1 MFYPAFIDLENRPVL
16 VVGGGIIAERKVET
30 LLEAGALVTV
40 VSPQITEQLDAY
52 GQSNRISVRQRGFI
66 PSDVDGVSLVISA
79 TDDPT
84 TQTEV
89 ASIAASKNVL
99 VNTVDKPE
107 LCSFIVPAILRRGDI
122 TIAISTS
129 GKSPSL
135 AAELRARLDRVLTEE
150 FARTAN
156 VLGAVR
162 QEVHRQFAGSDDRKR
177 VFDSI
182 IGSGIIEWIAGCDDA
197 AALERAREMI
207 REMIEKRT

>member
-1 MFYPAFIDLENRPVL
+1 MFYPAFIDLENRAVL
-16 VVGGGIIAERKVET
+16 IVGGGIVAERKVET
-30 LLEAGALVTV
+30 LLETGARITV
-40 VSPQITEQLDAY
+40 VSPQITEQLQNLAH
-52 GQSNRISVRQRGFI
+52 SMRITVRQRNFI

-79 TDDPT
+79 TGDAT
-84 TQTEV
+84 TQSEV
-89 ASIAASKNVL
+89 ASIAASKNIL

-135 AAELRARLDRVLTEE
+135 AAELRSRLDRILSDDI
-150 FARTAN
+150 ARTAR

-162 QEVHRQFAGSDDRKR
+162 QEVHQHFAGSDERKR

-182 IGSGIIEWIAGCDDA
+182 IGSGIIEWIAGYDDA
-197 AALERAREMI
+197 AALERVRQMI
-207 REMIEKRT
+207 REMIEKPS

>member
-16 VVGGGIIAERKVET
+16 VVGGGIVAERKVET
-30 LLEAGALVTV
+30 LLEAGAVITV

-52 GQSNRISVRQRGFI
+52 SQSNRITVRQRGFT

-79 TDDPT
+79 TDDPR

-89 ASIAASKNVL
+89 ASIAVSKNIL

-135 AAELRARLDRVLTEE
+135 AAELRARLDRVLTDE

-162 QEVHRQFAGSDDRKR
+162 QEVHRHFAGSDERKR

-182 IGSGIIEWIAGCDDA
+182 IGSGIVEWIAGYDDA
-197 AALERAREMI
+197 AALERVQQMI
-207 REMIEKRT
+207 REMIEKPS

>member
-1 MFYPAFIDLENRPVL
+1 MFYPAFIDLQNRPVL
-16 VVGGGIIAERKVET
+16 IVGGGIVAERKVET
-30 LLEAGALVTV
+30 LLETGAVITV

-182 IGSGIIEWIAGCDDA
+182 IGSGIIEWIASCDDA

>member
-16 VVGGGIIAERKVET
+16 VVGGGVVAERKVET
-30 LLEAGALVTV
+30 LLETGALVTV
-40 VSPQITEQLDAY
+40 VSPEITDLLLGY
-52 GQSNRISVRQRGFI
+52 SQSKRITVRQRGFI
-66 PSDVDGVSLVISA
+66 PSDIDGVWLVISA
-79 TDDPT
+79 TDDPV
-84 TQTEV
+84 TQSEV
-89 ASIAASKNVL
+89 ASIAASKNIL

-135 AAELRARLDRVLTEE
+135 AAELRTRLDRVLTNEI
-150 FARTAN
+150 ARTAE

-162 QEVHRQFAGSDDRKR
+162 QEVHQHFTNSDDRKK

-182 IGSGIIEWIAGCDDA
+182 IGSGIVEWIAGYDDA
-197 AALERAREMI
+197 AALDRVRQMI
-207 REMIEKRT
+207 REMIEKPS

>member
-16 VVGGGIIAERKVET
+16 VVGGGIIAQRKVET

-182 IGSGIIEWIAGCDDA
+182 IGSGIIEWIAGGDDA
-197 AALERAREMI
+197 AALERVREMI

>member
-16 VVGGGIIAERKVET
+16 VVGGGPVAERKVET
-30 LLEAGALVTV
+30 LLEAGATITV
-40 VSPQITEQLDAY
+40 VSPEITKQLQDHAN
-52 GQSNRISVRQRGFI
+52 SKRITIQQRAFVA
-66 PSDVDGVSLVISA
+66 SDIEGVSLVISA
-79 TDDPT
+79 TDDPA

-89 ASIAASKNVL
+89 ASIAASKNIL

-107 LCSFIVPAILRRGDI
+107 LCSFIVPAILRRGDV

-135 AAELRARLDRVLTEE
+135 AAELRSRLDRVLTEE

-162 QEVHRQFAGSDDRKR
+162 QEVHQQFASGDDRKR

-182 IGSGIIEWIAGCDDA
+182 IGSGIVEWIAGYDDA
-197 AALERAREMI
+197 AALERVRHMI
-207 REMIEKRT
+207 QEMIE

>member
-1 MFYPAFIDLENRPVL
+1 MFYPAFIDLQNRPVL
-16 VVGGGIIAERKVET
+16 VVGGGIVAERKVET
-30 LLEAGALVTV
+30 LLETGAVITV

-52 GQSNRISVRQRGFI
+52 SKSNRITVQQRGFI

-89 ASIAASKNVL
+89 ASIAVSKNIL

-135 AAELRARLDRVLTEE
+135 AAELRARLDRVLTDE
-150 FARTAN
+150 FARTAK

-162 QEVHRQFAGSDDRKR
+162 QEVHRTFAGSDDRKR

-182 IGSGIIEWIAGCDDA
+182 IGSGIIEWIADCDDA
-197 AALERAREMI
+197 AAVERVRQMI
-207 REMIEKRT
+207 REMNEKPT